1 MKARAYIQ
9 MLTLLLAGCVGGGG
23 DGYPSLARRPV
34 ESPPEEKVVAPAEEA
49 IPADPALVSE
59 VEGLVQKARKA
70 SAIFDANVSGAQQK
84 AAEAA
89 GSAVSSE
96 VWVAAQLAI
105 STLESDRYDSVS
117 ALASLDTLYIRR
129 LNAVAGGEVQGGS
142 NVIAKARADV
152 LAMVDRQNDILDGL
166 KKRLQAP

>member
-1 MKARAYIQ
+1 MRISDWSSDVCSSD
-9 MLTLLLAGCVGGGG
+9 L
-23 DGYPSLARRPV
+23 
-34 ESPPEEKVVAPAEEA
+34 
-49 IPADPALVSE
+49 
-59 VEGLVQKARKA
+59 A

-166 KKRLQAP
+166 KKRLDRKSTRLNSSH

>member
-1 MKARAYIQ
+1 MK
-9 MLTLLLAGCVGGGG
+9 
-23 DGYPSLARRPV
+23 RRPPR
-34 ESPPEEKVVAPAEEA
+34 STRT
-49 IPADPALVSE
+49 DTLFHYTTLVRSSE

-96 VWVAAQLAI
+96 AWVAAQLAI

-129 LNAVAGGEVQGGS
+129 LNA
-142 NVIAKARADV
+142 I
-152 LAMVDRQNDILDGL
+152 DR
-166 KKRLQAP
+166 KSTRLNSSH

>member
-1 MKARAYIQ
+1 MRISDWSSDVCSSD
-9 MLTLLLAGCVGGGG
+9 L
-23 DGYPSLARRPV
+23 
-34 ESPPEEKVVAPAEEA
+34 
-49 IPADPALVSE
+49 
-59 VEGLVQKARKA
+59 A

-96 VWVAAQLAI
+96 AWVAAQLAI

-152 LAMVDRQNDILDGL
+152 LAMVDRQNAILDGL
-166 KKRLQAP
+166 QRSEERRVGKGCVST

>member
-1 MKARAYIQ
+1 MEAMKARAYIQ

-117 ALASLDTLYIRR
+117 RSEEPKSELQSLMRI
-129 LNAVAGGEVQGGS
+129 S
-142 NVIAKARADV
+142 N
-152 LAMVDRQNDILDGL
+152 
-166 KKRLQAP
+166 

>member
-1 MKARAYIQ
+1 MRIS
-9 MLTLLLAGCVGGGG
+9 
-23 DGYPSLARRPV
+23 DWS
-34 ESPPEEKVVAPAEEA
+34 SVVCSS
-49 IPADPALVSE
+49 DL

-142 NVIAKARADV
+142 NVIAKARSEEHTSE
-152 LAMVDRQNDILDGL
+152 
-166 KKRLQAP
+166 LQSLMSNSYA

>member
-1 MKARAYIQ
+1 MN
-9 MLTLLLAGCVGGGG
+9 
-23 DGYPSLARRPV
+23 RRPPR
-34 ESPPEEKVVAPAEEA
+34 STRTDTLFPYTTLFRSEEA

-96 VWVAAQLAI
+96 AWVAAQLAI

-117 ALASLDTLYIRR
+117 ALA
-129 LNAVAGGEVQGGS
+129 
-142 NVIAKARADV
+142 
-152 LAMVDRQNDILDGL
+152 DRKSGV
-166 KKRLQAP
+166 

>member
-1 MKARAYIQ
+1 
-9 MLTLLLAGCVGGGG
+9 MLT
-23 DGYPSLARRPV
+23 RPPR
-34 ESPPEEKVVAPAEEA
+34 STRTDKLFPYTTLFRA
-49 IPADPALVSE
+49 
-59 VEGLVQKARKA
+59 GLVQKARKA

-96 VWVAAQLAI
+96 AWVAAQLAI

-166 KKRLQAP
+166 KKRLQAT